1 MTAPLP
7 SRPGNM
13 KKPLLL
19 STAFLALLT
28 SAATLADDGAL
39 RRCRGIADAAAR
51 LACYDALP
59 LPLPAPGTAAT
70 AAPPAAA
77 RPAAPA
83 REASLLDRFGLES
96 RQPQADRIESH
107 IPGLFTGWD
116 ANSQIRLANGQV
128 WKVVDGSWLHGEWN
142 NPKVSIRRGMLGSFY
157 LDIEGESRS
166 PRVQRV
172 R

>member
-1 MTAPLP
+1 
-7 SRPGNM
+7 M

-19 STAFLALLT
+19 SLAALALL
-28 SAATLADDGAL
+28 SSPATQADDGAL

-59 LPLPAPGTAAT
+59 LPAPGAAAA
-70 AAPPAAA
+70 AAPSVAGQSE
-77 RPAAPA
+77 APA
-83 REASLLDRFGLES
+83 REASLLDRFGLEF

-128 WKVVDGSWLHGEWN
+128 WKVADGSWLHGEWN

-172 R
+172 K

>member
-1 MTAPLP
+1 MK
-7 SRPGNM
+7 

-19 STAFLALLT
+19 LLSVLLLAV
-28 SAATLADDGAL
+28 AGPGQADDGGL
-39 RRCRGIADAAAR
+39 RRCRGVADAAAR

-59 LPLPAPGTAAT
+59 LPSVAAPGTAPRA
-70 AAPPAAA
+70 PAAS
-77 RPAAPA
+77 P
-83 REASLLDRFGLES
+83 SLMERFGLEA

-116 ANSQIRLANGQV
+116 ANSSIRLANGQV
-128 WKVVDGSWLHGEWN
+128 WKVVDGSWLHGEWKD
-142 NPKVSIRRGMLGSFY
+142 PKVTVRRGVLGAFF

>member
-1 MTAPLP
+1 MAVLA
-7 SRPGNM
+7 
-13 KKPLLL
+13 L
-19 STAFLALLT
+19 ST
-28 SAATLADDGAL
+28 SPATLADDGAL
-39 RRCRGIADAAAR
+39 RHCRGIADAAAR

-59 LPLPAPGTAAT
+59 LPAPGAAT
-70 AAPPAAA
+70 PAAPPVAA

-83 REASLLDRFGLES
+83 RDASLLERFGLES

-128 WKVVDGSWLHGEWN
+128 WKVVDGSWLHGEWS

>member
-1 MTAPLP
+1 MA
-7 SRPGNM
+7 
-13 KKPLLL
+13 
-19 STAFLALLT
+19 ALALL
-28 SAATLADDGAL
+28 SSPATQADDGAL

-59 LPLPAPGTAAT
+59 LPAPGVAAAT
-70 AAPPAAA
+70 APPVAA

-83 REASLLDRFGLES
+83 REASLLERFGLES
-96 RQPQADRIESH
+96 RQPQADRIDSH

-116 ANSQIRLANGQV
+116 ANSQVRLANGQV
-128 WKVVDGSWLHGEWN
+128 WKVVDGSWLHGEWD
-142 NPKVSIRRGMLGSFY
+142 NPKVSIRRGMLGSFH

-172 R
+172 K